1 MSVARHALKRATD
14 EMLSALGGQT
24 KAAPFTRVG
33 QSTLSTYASVH
44 NRDAFAPIDVIADLE
59 PLTRDAD
66 GFPHVTRALCAVM
79 GGVFVPL
86 PDVPA
91 GEADMLTAMGG
102 LSKDAGD
109 VAQVICASLADGRID
124 RQEQDKIRQAIRLLL
139 EKAVALD
146 AIAAAFPVCEGSHR

>member
-24 KAAPFTRVG
+24 KAAPHTRVG
-33 QSTLSTYASVH
+33 QSTLSTYASRF
-44 NRDAFAPIDVIADLE
+44 NQDAFAPIDVIADLE

-66 GFPHVTRALCAVM
+66 GFPFVTRALCAVM

-91 GEADMLTAMGG
+91 SDADMLTMMGR
-102 LSKDAGD
+102 LSKEAGD
-109 VAQVICASLADGRID
+109 VTQAICAALSDGRVD
-124 RQEQDKIRQAIRLLL
+124 RVEQSNIRSEVRQLL
-139 EKAVALD
+139 EIAVALD
-146 AIAAAFPVCEGSHR
+146 AIVANVPTEGHHR